1 MDDPA
6 VPVQVA
12 LRGLAEREHGPGA
25 VAEAMHGERARW
37 RRAGDRHLMVLG
49 TLGNNVPFIGLFGT
63 VLGVI
68 NAFQHLTVKTAD
80 AEAAD
85 AAHDRRGARR
95 DRVGLLVA
103 IPAVIA
109 FNTFTRKLKVVMG
122 SADECAHG
130 VLSLV
135 YGAEHAAPAT
145 ETGDLTMAG
154 GSLYQDEEGHGITD
168 INVTPFVDVVLVI
181 LVVFIVTAKLIVAR
195 GRRDRQAEGGDRRR
209 RPEHAAGLRATR
221 TAQLFVN
228 GDKFTTDAAAIARVK
243 EIAATSAKPKAI
255 IAGSKAGAYG
265 NVMRAIDVV
274 QQAGVTSI
282 ALENERL

>member
-12 LRGLAEREHGPGA
+12 LRGLAERDHGPGA

-37 RRAGDRHLMVLG
+37 RRAGDRNLMVLG

-68 NAFQHLTVKTAD
+68 NAFQHLTIKTAD
-80 AEAAD
+80 AEAATLRTIAEAL
-85 AAHDRRGARR
+85 AATG
-95 DRVGLLVA
+95 VGLLVA

-135 YGAEHAAPAT
+135 YGAQHAGPAPKR
-145 ETGDLTMAG
+145 ED
-154 GSLYQDEEGHGITD
+154 
-168 INVTPFVDVVLVI
+168 
-181 LVVFIVTAKLIVAR
+181 
-195 GRRDRQAEGGDRRR
+195 
-209 RPEHAAGLRATR
+209 
-221 TAQLFVN
+221 
-228 GDKFTTDAAAIARVK
+228 
-243 EIAATSAKPKAI
+243 
-255 IAGSKAGAYG
+255 
-265 NVMRAIDVV
+265 
-274 QQAGVTSI
+274 
-282 ALENERL
+282 